1 MVDAVLNENTSTVA
15 VCINV
20 SVNNSSRENHKLY
33 YYVTVVPPVDS
44 GSSSFMTENST
55 FQLSPLLH
63 NHEYTVSV
71 VANNCAGN
79 STPVAITV
87 NISKPIVI
95 IIRVTCR

>member
-20 SVNNSSRENHKLY
+20 SVNNSSGENHKLY

-44 GSSSFMTENST
+44 GSSSFTTENST
-55 FQLSPLLH
+55 FQLSPLLC
-63 NHEYTVSV
+63 NNEYTVSV